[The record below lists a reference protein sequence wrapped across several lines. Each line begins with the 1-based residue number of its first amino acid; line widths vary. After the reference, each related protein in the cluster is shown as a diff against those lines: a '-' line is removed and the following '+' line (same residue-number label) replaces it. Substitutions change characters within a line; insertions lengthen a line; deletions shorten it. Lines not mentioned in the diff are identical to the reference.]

1 MIKKVKVEDLK
12 IGVFVHDFNCNWNSK
27 NLYIEPCFIEND
39 NIIDI
44 LKSWEIKEVSIDT
57 ERGIDVN
64 RSKTLHDVK
73 RETAG
78 IDQMRKVSRPLV
90 PLARELQSAKQISQ
104 DAIKMAQ
111 RTIQEVREGK
121 IPDVGSSYELAKRM
135 NESINRN
142 RDALLLLTQIRTKD
156 EYTLYH
162 SISVSSLVLNMCHYC
177 QISEHQALDLAV
189 GAMFHDIGKTLVPQ
203 NILNKP
209 SKLTEEE
216 YCEMQRHAEHSMTLL
231 SKVKGLPL
239 ECYDI
244 ALHHHERYDGRGYP
258 HGLKKNQISYG
269 AQLTAVCDVFDA
281 ITSERCYK
289 PARDAVMGLRKI
301 YEGNDTLFSKEIT
314 HDFIQSVGIY
324 PVGTCVV
331 LADDRSGVVVG
342 STENTRRPIV
352 QVFYDEKKKERIKP
366 LKIDLSKTKDDITC
380 YCDPK
385 KMGFTSDQLLKFFLP
400 SQS

>member
-12 IGVFVHDFNCNWNSK
+12 TGVFVYDFNCNWNRR
-27 NLYIEPCFIEND
+27 NLYFEQCFIEND
-39 NIIDI
+39 NVIDI
-44 LKSWEIKEVSIDT
+44 LKSWEIKEVYIDT
-57 ERGIDVN
+57 ERGVDVD

-78 IDQMRKVSRPLV
+78 IDQTHKVSRPLV

-104 DAIKMAQ
+104 DAIKFMQ
-111 RTIQEVREGK
+111 RVSQQVMEGK
-121 IPDVGSSYELAKRM
+121 LPDVGSSYDLAKRM

-142 RDALLLLTQIRTKD
+142 RDALLLLARIRTKD

-189 GAMFHDIGKTLVPQ
+189 GALFHDIGKTLVPQ
-203 NILNKP
+203 NILTKP
-209 SKLTEEE
+209 SKLTEKE

-244 ALHHHERYDGRGYP
+244 ALHHHERYDGKGYP
-258 HGLKKNQISYG
+258 HGLKKSQISYG

-289 PARDAVMGLRKI
+289 PGRSAVMGLRKI
-301 YEGNDTLFSKEIT
+301 YEGNDILFSKEIT

-342 STENTRRPIV
+342 STEDTRRPIV
-352 QVFYDEKKKERIKP
+352 QVFYDEKNKERIKP

-385 KMGFTSDQLLKFFLP
+385 KFGFTSDQLLKNFLP
-400 SQS
+400 SQY